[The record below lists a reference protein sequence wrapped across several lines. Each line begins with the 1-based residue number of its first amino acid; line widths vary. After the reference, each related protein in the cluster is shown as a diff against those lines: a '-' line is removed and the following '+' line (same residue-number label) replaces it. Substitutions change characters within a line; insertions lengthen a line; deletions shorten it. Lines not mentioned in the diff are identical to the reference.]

1 MQHSNCTDQ
10 PMRKANIGGSA
21 ETACLCVG
29 CPQLV
34 KEKAKVV
41 SGASSAGGL
50 WACRLRDPAAGTRS
64 SDCAFSKLRAGCR
77 DLGSGSGLRSRPA
90 CLFAARPEI
99 ALVQAGSALSPLLP
113 PSPLCLLL
121 LRAESEGTV
130 LTHPRAWEQLGESS
144 ERHAG
149 IHGLIYGG

>member
-21 ETACLCVG
+21 ETACLWVG
-29 CPQLV
+29 CLQLV

-41 SGASSAGGL
+41 SGASSAGVL
-50 WACRLRDPAAGTRS
+50 CACRLRVPAAGTLS
-64 SDCAFSKLRAGCR
+64 SDCAFCKLRAGCR

-99 ALVQAGSALSPLLP
+99 TLVQAVSALSPLLL

-121 LRAESEGTV
+121 LRAESAGTV
-130 LTHPRAWEQLGESS
+130 LTHLRSWEQLGRALRGMRESMV
-144 ERHAG
+144 
-149 IHGLIYGG
+149 

>member
-1 MQHSNCTDQ
+1 
-10 PMRKANIGGSA
+10 MRKANIGGSA

-64 SDCAFSKLRAGCR
+64 SDCAYSKLRAWCR
-77 DLGSGSGLRSRPA
+77 DLGSGSGFSGMPFRHQLRNRTGSGRV
-90 CLFAARPEI
+90 CTITTAATI
-99 ALVQAGSALSPLLP
+99 T
-113 PSPLCLLL
+113 
-121 LRAESEGTV
+121 TV
-130 LTHPRAWEQLGESS
+130 LTAS
-144 ERHAG
+144 
-149 IHGLIYGG
+149 